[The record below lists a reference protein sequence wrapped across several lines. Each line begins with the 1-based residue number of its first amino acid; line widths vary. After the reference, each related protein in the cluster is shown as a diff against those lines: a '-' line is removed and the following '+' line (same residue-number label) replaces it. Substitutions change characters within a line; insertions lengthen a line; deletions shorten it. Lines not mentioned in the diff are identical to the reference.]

1 MPYTFPPAAP
11 TVSGD
16 NITASRFLNSTPLV
30 ARRLRTLAE
39 QRFVSLSV
47 LTGRTTTSSGSLQ
60 LETNEGIY
68 TDRAVE
74 VVAPGSEYPLT
85 TITSGPIQQ
94 VSTQKW
100 GQDTLFTDEAIA
112 RYAMANVDK
121 GLHKLVN
128 TAAKNI
134 DGLSLSLI
142 ASSVTQTQGTAGTN
156 NWTAASGATI
166 LRDLMNA
173 KATLAALNQG
183 YDAGRAARQR
193 RHLGRCR
200 LGRDADERHAAR
212 VDRQPGLLGRAVHVL
227 AGVRI
232 VPTPNLPAAGGWLL
246 DSSSSAA
253 SSARASAVAT
263 RAPATCSRRS
273 RCARTRQGPVPRP
286 RACDL
291 RALHRGAER
300 RHQDQQRDLRSCDM
314 ADKKQ
319 QAEQGR
325 HRSAGGDQAA
335 ERAQRV
341 PLPGRRASRG
351 STPRGQAPRGDGPG
365 WRSDEDVVPGV
376 APSPSV

>member
-16 NITASRFLNSTPLV
+16 NVTASRFLNSTPLV

-47 LTGRTTTSSGSLQ
+47 LSGRTNTSSGSLQ
-60 LETNEGIY
+60 LETSEGIY

-85 TITSGPIQQ
+85 TISTGPIQQ

-112 RYAMANVDK
+112 RYAMPAVDK
-121 GLHKLVN
+121 GLQKLVN

-134 DGLSLSLI
+134 DGISLSLI
-142 ASSVTQTQGTAGTN
+142 ASAVTQTQGTAGTN

-183 YDAGRAARQR
+183 YDADVLLVNDATWAAVASDATLINAMQR
-193 RHLGRCR
+193 ESTANPVYSGELTT
-200 LGRDADERHAAR
+200 
-212 VDRQPGLLGRAVHVL
+212 L

-232 VPTPNLPAAGGWLL
+232 VRTPNLPATGGWLI
-246 DSSSSAA
+246 DST
-253 SSARASAVAT
+253 VFGGIVT
-263 RAPATCSRRS
+263 ENLGGGY
-273 RCARTRQGPVPRP
+273 Q
-286 RACDL
+286 
-291 RALHRGAER
+291 
-300 RHQDQQRDLRSCDM
+300 
-314 ADKKQ
+314 
-319 QAEQGR
+319 
-325 HRSAGGDQAA
+325 SAGDMLETKSIRE
-335 ERAQRV
+335 ERADRFRV
-341 PLPGRRASRG
+341 RVRA
-351 STPRGQAPRGDGPG
+351 TFAPYIVEPNAAIKINNA
-365 WRSDEDVVPGV
+365 V
-376 APSPSV
+376 

>member
-39 QRFVSLSV
+39 QRFVSLAV
-47 LTGRTTTSSGSLQ
+47 LSGRTNTSSGSLQ

-100 GQDTLFTDEAIA
+100 GQDTLFTDEAIS
-112 RYAMANVDK
+112 RYAMANVEK
-121 GLHKLVN
+121 GLNKLVN

-142 ASSVTQTQGTAGTN
+142 ASSVTQTQGTAGTS

-183 YDAGRAARQR
+183 YDADVLLINDAVWAAVASDATLMAAMQR
-193 RHLGRCR
+193 ESTANPVYSGELST
-200 LGRDADERHAAR
+200 
-212 VDRQPGLLGRAVHVL
+212 L

-232 VPTPNLPAAGGWLL
+232 VRTPNLPAAGGWLL
-246 DSSSSAA
+246 DSS
-253 SSARASAVAT
+253 VFGGIVT
-263 RAPATCSRRS
+263 ENLGGGY
-273 RCARTRQGPVPRP
+273 Q
-286 RACDL
+286 
-291 RALHRGAER
+291 
-300 RHQDQQRDLRSCDM
+300 
-314 ADKKQ
+314 
-319 QAEQGR
+319 
-325 HRSAGGDQAA
+325 SAGDLLETKSIREDEADRFRVRVRATFAPYVVEPNAA
-335 ERAQRV
+335 IKINNAV
-341 PLPGRRASRG
+341 
-351 STPRGQAPRGDGPG
+351 
-365 WRSDEDVVPGV
+365 
-376 APSPSV
+376 